1 MVLSNNLKK
10 SDILTNCKAK
20 DRWDL
25 IDAML
30 DQAVKNKYVNPDDR
44 ETIRKSL
51 FDREKSMSTGIG
63 KGVAIPHCTNAKV
76 DDVIVIMAICNKGIN
91 FDAIDNLPVQ
101 IAILLIVPKN
111 KLTQHIKTLANIAKI
126 MNDNELREEIISAKT
141 ADSILKIIKQY
152 ENPQKK

>member
-30 DQAVKNKYVNPDDR
+30 DQTVKNKYVNPDDR

-76 DDVIVIMAICNKGIN
+76 DDVIIIMAICNKGIN

-126 MNDNELREEIISAKT
+126 MNDNELREEIINAKT

>member
-1 MVLSNNLKK
+1 MILSNNLKK
-10 SDILTNCKAK
+10 SYIMVNCKAK

-25 IDAML
+25 IDTML

-76 DDVIVIMAICNKGIN
+76 DDVIIIMAICNKGIN

-126 MNDNELREEIISAKT
+126 MNDNDLREKIINAKT
-141 ADSILKIIKQY
+141 QDSILKIINQY

>member
-25 IDAML
+25 IDTML

-76 DDVIVIMAICNKGIN
+76 EDVIIIMAICNKGIN

-101 IAILLIVPKN
+101 IALLLIVPKN

-126 MNDNELREEIISAKT
+126 MNDNELREEIINAKT
-141 ADSILKIIKQY
+141 ADSILKIISQY

>member
-25 IDAML
+25 IDTML
-30 DQAVKNKYVNPDDR
+30 DQAVKNKYVNSDDR

-152 ENPQKK
+152 ENPHKK

>member
-25 IDAML
+25 IDTML
-30 DQAVKNKYVNPDDR
+30 DQAVKNKYVSPDDR

-76 DDVIVIMAICNKGIN
+76 DDVIIIMAICNKGIN

-101 IAILLIVPKN
+101 VAILLIVPKN

-126 MNDNELREEIISAKT
+126 MNDNNLREEIINAKT
-141 ADSILKIIKQY
+141 ADSILKIITQY